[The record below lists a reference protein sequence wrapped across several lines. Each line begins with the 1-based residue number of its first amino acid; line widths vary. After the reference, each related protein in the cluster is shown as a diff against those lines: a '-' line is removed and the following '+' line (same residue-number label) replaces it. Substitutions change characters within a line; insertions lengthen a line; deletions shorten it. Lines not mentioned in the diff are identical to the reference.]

1 MPARRATTQVPVE
14 KIAGATGR
22 LHLILLSLALAV
34 GTVLANPALDQDQS
48 RGRPN
53 VLLIVSDNQRPD
65 TIGALGNQ
73 HIRTPSLDRLIR
85 EGFVFNNAYFMGSTT
100 GATCLPS
107 RTMLMTGRSLFR
119 VPLRRLSEEAEAAE
133 PITGI
138 PVLPRIFKNAGYATL
153 RTGKMGNYP
162 RFAAQEFHKN
172 IVVARSVNGSAR
184 HADNAIEFLRAQT
197 PETPFFL
204 YVAFAAPNDPHVGP
218 GTAPKQ
224 YMDQYKPGDVP
235 LPPSFMPIHPFDN
248 GEMIIRDELL
258 APWPRTREVI
268 ERHLAGFYSVITY
281 MDRQIGRILEALN
294 ETGQLDNT
302 IIVFAADTGTAIGS
316 HGLLGMQ
323 NLYEHSIGV
332 PLILS
337 GPRIP
342 KGKQSDALV
351 YLFDL
356 LPTFCELTAL
366 DVPEGVDGKSLV
378 PILSAP
384 ATRVR
389 DSLFFAY
396 KDVQRAVRNE
406 RWKLIRYPHVD
417 KTQLFDL
424 KNDPHETTDL
434 ADAPALRNKVGEM
447 MDLLGRLQRELGDEA
462 RL

>member
-1 MPARRATTQVPVE
+1 MGRA
-14 KIAGATGR
+14 
-22 LHLILLSLALAV
+22 HLILLSAALGAA
-34 GTVLANPALDQDQS
+34 TVLTNPALGQDPPPS
-48 RGRPN
+48 RPN

-65 TIGALGNQ
+65 TIAALGNK
-73 HIRTPSLDRLIR
+73 HIRTPNLDRLVR

-107 RTMLMTGRSLFR
+107 RTMLMTGRTLFR
-119 VPLRRLSEEAEAAE
+119 VPLRRLSEEAEAAN
-133 PITGI
+133 PVTGI
-138 PVLPRIFKNAGYATL
+138 PVLPKILKDAEYATL

-184 HADNAIEFLRAQT
+184 HADNAIEFLKAQT
-197 PETPFFL
+197 PGRPFFL

-218 GTAPKQ
+218 GTAPKEF
-224 YMDQYKPGDVP
+224 MDLYKPGDVP

-258 APWPRTREVI
+258 APWPRTKEVI

-281 MDRQIGRILEALN
+281 MDRQIGRIYEALN

-302 IIVFAADTGTAIGS
+302 IIIFAADTGTAIGS

-337 GPRIP
+337 GPGILEGER
-342 KGKQSDALV
+342 SDALV

-356 LPTFCELTAL
+356 FPTICELAAL
-366 DVPEGVDGKSLV
+366 DVPEGVDGKSLA
-378 PILSAP
+378 PILSGRA
-384 ATRVR
+384 AKGRH
-389 DSLFFAY
+389 SLFFAY
-396 KDVQRAVRNE
+396 KDVQRAVRNQ
-406 RWKLIRYPHVD
+406 RWKLIRYPRVN

-424 KNDPHETTDL
+424 KNDPHEMNDL
-434 ADAPALRNKVGEM
+434 AEAPSHRSKVREMRELLR
-447 MDLLGRLQRELGDEA
+447 RLQRELGDEA
-462 RL
+462 KL

>member
-1 MPARRATTQVPVE
+1 MGRAN
-14 KIAGATGR
+14 
-22 LHLILLSLALAV
+22 LMLLSAALAAL
-34 GTVLANPALDQDQS
+34 TVLLNAAHGQDPPQ
-48 RGRPN
+48 RRPN

-65 TIGALGNQ
+65 TIAALGNK
-73 HIRTPSLDRLIR
+73 HIRTPNLDRLVR

-107 RTMLMTGRSLFR
+107 RTMLMTGRTLFR
-119 VPLRRLSEEAEAAE
+119 VPLRRLSEEAEAAN
-133 PITGI
+133 PVTGF
-138 PVLPRIFKNAGYATL
+138 PVLPRTLKNAGYATL

-184 HADNAIEFLRAQT
+184 HADNAIEFLKAQT
-197 PETPFFL
+197 PGMPFFL

-218 GTAPKQ
+218 GTAPKEF
-224 YMDQYKPGDVP
+224 MDLYKPGDVP

-258 APWPRTREVI
+258 APWPRTKEVI

-302 IIVFAADTGTAIGS
+302 IIIFAADTGTAIGS

-337 GPRIP
+337 GPGIL
-342 KGKQSDALV
+342 KGEQSDALV

-356 LPTFCELTAL
+356 FPTICELAAL
-366 DVPEGVDGKSLV
+366 HVPEGVDGKSLA
-378 PILSAP
+378 PILSGRASKG
-384 ATRVR
+384 RH
-389 DSLFFAY
+389 SLFFAY

-406 RWKLIRYPHVD
+406 RWKLIRYPRV
-417 KTQLFDL
+417 KETQLFDL
-424 KNDPHETTDL
+424 KNDPYEMNDL
-434 ADAPALRNKVGEM
+434 AEAHAHRSKLREM
-447 MDLLGRLQRELGDEA
+447 MALLGRLQREFGDDA
-462 RL
+462 KL

>member
-1 MPARRATTQVPVE
+1 MVRAN
-14 KIAGATGR
+14 
-22 LHLILLSLALAV
+22 LILLSAALAAA
-34 GTVLANPALDQDQS
+34 TVLSNPALGQDPP
-48 RGRPN
+48 RRRPN

-65 TIGALGNQ
+65 TIAALGNK
-73 HIRTPSLDRLIR
+73 HIRTPNLDRLVR
-85 EGFVFNNAYFMGSTT
+85 EGLVFNNAYFMGSTT

-107 RTMLMTGRSLFR
+107 RTMLMTGRTLFR
-119 VPLRRLSEEAEAAE
+119 VPLRRLSEEAEAAN

-138 PVLPRIFKNAGYATL
+138 PVLPRTLKNAGYATL

-184 HADNAIEFLRAQT
+184 HADNAIEFLKAQT
-197 PETPFFL
+197 PGKPFFL

-218 GTAPKQ
+218 GTAPKE
-224 YMDQYKPGDVP
+224 YMDLYKPGDVP

-248 GEMIIRDELL
+248 GDMIIRDELL
-258 APWPRTREVI
+258 APWPRTKEVI

-302 IIVFAADTGTAIGS
+302 IIIFAADTGTAIGS

-337 GPRIP
+337 GPGIL

-356 LPTFCELTAL
+356 FPTVCELAAL
-366 DVPEGVDGKSLV
+366 DVPEGVDGKSLA
-378 PILSAP
+378 PILGGR
-384 ATRVR
+384 ATKGRH
-389 DSLFFAY
+389 SLFFAY
-396 KDVQRAVRNE
+396 KDVQRGVRNE
-406 RWKLIRYPHVD
+406 RWKLIRYPRVNE
-417 KTQLFDL
+417 TQLFDL
-424 KNDPHETTDL
+424 KNDPHEMNDL
-434 ADAPALRNKVGEM
+434 AEAPAHRSKVREM

>member
-1 MPARRATTQVPVE
+1 MVRAN
-14 KIAGATGR
+14 
-22 LHLILLSLALAV
+22 LILLSAALAAA
-34 GTVLANPALDQDQS
+34 TVLSNPALGQDPP
-48 RGRPN
+48 RRRPN

-65 TIGALGNQ
+65 TIAALGNK
-73 HIRTPSLDRLIR
+73 HIRTPSLDRLVR
-85 EGFVFNNAYFMGSTT
+85 EGLVFNNAYFMGSTT

-107 RTMLMTGRSLFR
+107 RTMLMTGRTLFR
-119 VPLRRLSEEAEAAE
+119 VPLRRLSEEAEAAN

-138 PVLPRIFKNAGYATL
+138 PVLPRTLKNAGYATL

-162 RFAAQEFHKN
+162 RFAAQEFDKN

-184 HADNAIEFLRAQT
+184 HADNAIEFLKAQT
-197 PETPFFL
+197 PGKPFFL

-218 GTAPKQ
+218 GTAPKE
-224 YMDQYKPGDVP
+224 YMDLYKPGDVP

-248 GEMIIRDELL
+248 GDMIIRDELL
-258 APWPRTREVI
+258 APWPRTKEVI

-302 IIVFAADTGTAIGS
+302 IIIFAADTGTAIGS

-337 GPRIP
+337 GPGIL

-356 LPTFCELTAL
+356 FPTVCELAAL
-366 DVPEGVDGKSLV
+366 DVPEGVDGKSLA
-378 PILSAP
+378 PILGGR
-384 ATRVR
+384 ATKGRH
-389 DSLFFAY
+389 SLFFAY
-396 KDVQRAVRNE
+396 KDVQRGVRNE
-406 RWKLIRYPHVD
+406 RWKLIRYPRVNE
-417 KTQLFDL
+417 TQLFDL
-424 KNDPHETTDL
+424 KNDPHEMNDL
-434 ADAPALRNKVGEM
+434 AEAPAHRSKVREM

>member
-1 MPARRATTQVPVE
+1 MVRAN
-14 KIAGATGR
+14 
-22 LHLILLSLALAV
+22 LILLSAALAAA
-34 GTVLANPALDQDQS
+34 TVLSNPALGQDPP
-48 RGRPN
+48 RRRPN

-65 TIGALGNQ
+65 TIAALGNK
-73 HIRTPSLDRLIR
+73 HIRTPSLDRLVR
-85 EGFVFNNAYFMGSTT
+85 AGLVFNNAYFMGSTT

-107 RTMLMTGRSLFR
+107 RTMLMTGRTLFR
-119 VPLRRLSEEAEAAE
+119 VPLRRLSEEAEAAN

-138 PVLPRIFKNAGYATL
+138 PVLPRTLKNAGYATL

-162 RFAAQEFHKN
+162 RFAAQEFDKN

-184 HADNAIEFLRAQT
+184 HADNAIEFLKAQT
-197 PETPFFL
+197 PGKPFFL

-218 GTAPKQ
+218 GTAPKE
-224 YMDQYKPGDVP
+224 YMDLYKPGDVP

-248 GEMIIRDELL
+248 GDMIIRDELL
-258 APWPRTREVI
+258 APWPRTKEVI

-302 IIVFAADTGTAIGS
+302 IIIFAADTGTAIGS

-337 GPRIP
+337 GPGIL

-356 LPTFCELTAL
+356 FPTVCELAAL
-366 DVPEGVDGKSLV
+366 DVPEGVDGKSLA
-378 PILSAP
+378 PILGGR
-384 ATRVR
+384 ATKGRH
-389 DSLFFAY
+389 SLFFAY
-396 KDVQRAVRNE
+396 KDVQRGVRNE
-406 RWKLIRYPHVD
+406 RWKLIRYPRVNE
-417 KTQLFDL
+417 TQLFDL
-424 KNDPHETTDL
+424 KNDPHEMNDL
-434 ADAPALRNKVGEM
+434 AEAPAHRSKVREM